1 MAIVNVK
8 PVKNLKALIYY
19 VSKSKPHTPNEE
31 RVLDY
36 KANLCSLNSA
46 YKSFNF
52 TNNFMGRKKKI
63 PAYSVIKSWSPEEL
77 NPSDPESISLAI
89 KSISTLIEEQFG
101 KDRQYIVVCQKD
113 GTGGKIH
120 THGIVCNTSTTTGKA
135 ISGNDKYWKYVA
147 FKSDEIDK
155 RLGIKNLNK
164 DKIYEKDGQLF
175 STARDTPEVETL
187 AEREIKKR
195 NEEIRKE
202 NKNNIIINRMIE
214 NSNDMAKKMGV
225 EPDKLKPLKEIKK
238 TTYLWKDDLKERIKQ
253 SKNSSD
259 TLEQFINKL
268 NNNGVNV
275 NKRKSKQANTNGY
288 KYTYSFIDEDNKNR
302 KIREN
307 KLGSNYSYKTLSE
320 EFEMVY
326 KKKVKETIKEKPKKD
341 IKENVKEN
349 LKEDDKNKP
358 NYSQP
363 VNPTEILNHNET
375 DYISKDIKSLKTQN
389 KAYEDNKSDVD
400 NENNLNNGINI
411 NDLEK
416 ELENK
421 IENDNTV
428 KETLRK
434 EKEEAKRK
442 EKMRR
447 KNLDPTAYL
456 YDKEAFKRKINRSLN
471 EWDLEEEN
479 ENDGLEF

>member
-19 VSKSKPHTPNEE
+19 VSKAKPHTPNEE

-77 NPSDPESISLAI
+77 NPSDPESIKLAI
-89 KSISTLIEEQFG
+89 KSTSLLLEEQFG

-120 THGIVCNTSTTTGKA
+120 THGIVCNTDTVTGKA
-135 ISGNDKYWKYVA
+135 ITGNDKYWKYVA

-164 DKIYEKDGQLF
+164 NKVYEKDGQLF
-175 STARDTPEVETL
+175 STARATPEVETL

-195 NEEIRKE
+195 NEKIEKE
-202 NKNNIIINRMIE
+202 SAMSKSYNENRE
-214 NSNDMAKKMGV
+214 RLNV
-225 EPDKLKPLKEIKK
+225 ERIKLGLEPMPLKEIKK
-238 TTYLWKDDLKERIKQ
+238 TTYVWKDDLKDRIKQ
-253 SKNSSD
+253 SKNGSD
-259 TLEQFINKL
+259 TLEQFINNL
-268 NNNGVNV
+268 NNNGVNI

-288 KYTYSFIDEDNKNR
+288 KYTYSFIDKDNKNR

-320 EFEMVY
+320 DFEMVY

-341 IKENVKEN
+341 IKEN
-349 LKEDDKNKP
+349 DKNKP
-358 NYSQP
+358 INEP
-363 VNPTEILNHNET
+363 FVAPTEILNHAET
-375 DYISKDIKSLKTQN
+375 DYISKGVKSLKTQN
-389 KAYEDNKSDVD
+389 KEPKIDENK
-400 NENNLNNGINI
+400 
-411 NDLEK
+411 LES
-416 ELENK
+416 EIEAK
-421 IENDNTV
+421 IENDIKV
-428 KETLRK
+428 KEMLK
-434 EKEEAKRK
+434 KQQEEDKRK
-442 EKMRR
+442 EKLRR
-447 KNLDPTAYL
+447 KRISEEISRKFNL
-456 YDKEAFKRKINRSLN
+456 EN
-471 EWDLEEEN
+471 EK